1 MTFVLTLSVLYFIK
15 KHRVK
20 TGNRKMANRK
30 VRGVAIGRLDAI
42 LSGIFIILSAVG
54 MRLAD
59 VIGPQIAQ
67 FLNSSIRHAA
77 SGKELFNL
85 YNMYHIYISV
95 FFRSSLF
102 SYYFFCRQGDEFTC
116 IDLVGC
122 GLSQGNQIIPT
133 LYIKI
138 VKTKFPQERILYLA
152 PWLGLNLSYLILAS
166 TVTLIQW
173 TKLVDSSVPLLKAFG
188 IILVSIA
195 ILCKY
200 IIMNHILKTP

>member
-1 MTFVLTLSVLYFIK
+1 
-15 KHRVK
+15 
-20 TGNRKMANRK
+20 
-30 VRGVAIGRLDAI
+30 
-42 LSGIFIILSAVG
+42 

-77 SGKELFNL
+77 SDLRFFLTIFFVVKVMNL
-85 YNMYHIYISV
+85 PASI
-95 FFRSSLF
+95 L
-102 SYYFFCRQGDEFTC
+102 
-116 IDLVGC
+116 LAVG
-122 GLSQGNQIIPT
+122 SA
-133 LYIKI
+133 K
-138 VKTKFPQERILYLA
+138 ERILYLA

-195 ILCKY
+195 ILFIRCYLCYEVHSLLKE
-200 IIMNHILKTP
+200 MREAREILHTLITAAPEVREVRVNAVFVHVEEQS